1 MYTCVCIYIYIYIYN
16 MVTEDNLKVSEHF
29 GSSFLKNTLFFLDIY

>member
-1 MYTCVCIYIYIYIYN
+1 MCVYIYIYN

-29 GSSFLKNTLFFLDIY
+29 GSSFLKKKPFFF